1 MSNVNVVRTAIA
13 GYIQSGQY
21 VGLALPLLPNS
32 TLNQKL
38 GINQNKDITTEDKV
52 AVRYLAIGNK
62 GHGFV
67 TGANGLV
74 KWEAKHHTAR
84 HTGMYNQLPFVLR
97 RVDDDLPAAQR
108 SRYRL
113 RRLEDH
119 NGVSYAAYY
128 LRVLDMSDVAPSIE
142 LRTVVD
148 GVTTSTPYTPT
159 LDDLNPVP
167 PVLVAG
173 QAVTTTG
180 DYIASTTKV
189 PFVMSADDIQEFV
202 DACKIIYGSDGYAVI
217 SEMATIAGADR
228 VVQGD
233 FQGQQTDYVDVVRAQ
248 ITSFISTAFI
258 ADFQTDGFTLNI
270 DVGNIEPLLNVT
282 T

>member
-1 MSNVNVVRTAIA
+1 MSNVNVVRTALA

-21 VGLALPLLPNS
+21 VGLPLASLPNS

-38 GINQNKDITTEDKV
+38 GINQDLDITSTDHP

-62 GHGFV
+62 GHGFSV
-67 TGANGLV
+67 GANGLV

-84 HTGMYNQLPFVLR
+84 HTGMYGQLPFVLR
-97 RVDDDLPAAQR
+97 QVNNDLDAAQR
-108 SRYRL
+108 ARYRL
-113 RRLEDH
+113 RRIEEY
-119 NGVSYAAYY
+119 NGVSYVAYY
-128 LRVLDMSDVAPSIE
+128 LRVLDLSDVLTSLE

-148 GVTTSTPYTPT
+148 GVTTSTPYVPT

-189 PFVMSADDIQEFV
+189 PFVMSSDDIREFI

-217 SEMATIAGADR
+217 SEMATVAGVDR
-228 VVQGD
+228 VVPGD
-233 FQGQQTDYVDVVRAQ
+233 FSGQTANYTDVVRAQ
-248 ITSFISTAFI
+248 VTSFISTGFI
-258 ADFQTDGFTLNI
+258 ADFQTDGFTLKI
-270 DVGNIEPLLNVT
+270 DIGNVEPLLNVT